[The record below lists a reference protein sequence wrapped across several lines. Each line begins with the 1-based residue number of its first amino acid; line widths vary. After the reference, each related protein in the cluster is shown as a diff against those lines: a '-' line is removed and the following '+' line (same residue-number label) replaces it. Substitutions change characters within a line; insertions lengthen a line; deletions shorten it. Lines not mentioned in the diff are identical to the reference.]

1 MLPLYNTV
9 RLKEAQDASL
19 EILLEVDRICRK
31 HGLTYLLDSGT
42 LLGAV
47 RHKGFIPW
55 DDDADIAMT
64 RENFEA
70 FKKYKNE
77 LRDGFSLLMPDEF
90 AEGTRFYDFTPRII
104 YRDSRRRAYT
114 DEQEYYEGKLNHLWV
129 DIFILDGIPDCK
141 MSDSITRFRQKVI
154 YGLSMPKRFG
164 IDPEKYSKS
173 DRFRVK
179 VLCAMGK
186 SFKMQKLFKAQEKL
200 SIKYN
205 GKKHKRLYYSNYQP
219 DYLHCTVM
227 RSWSENHTELPFEDH
242 MLMVPENYD
251 EVLKVIYGDYM
262 QLPPEEKRY
271 PSHSDDIEV
280 FKDGKPAEPIL
291 R

>member
-19 EILLEVDRICRK
+19 EILLEVDRVCRNN
-31 HGLTYLLDSGT
+31 GIVYLLDSGT

-47 RHKGFIPW
+47 RHHGFIPW

-70 FKKYKNE
+70 FKAHAGE
-77 LRDGFSLLMPDEF
+77 LKDGFSLLMPDSF
-90 AEGTRFYDFTPRII
+90 AGGTRFYDFTPRII
-104 YRDSRRRAYT
+104 YRDSRRRAAT
-114 DEQEYYEGKLNHLWV
+114 AEQEYYEGKLNHLWV
-129 DIFILDGIPDCK
+129 DIFILDSAPDSRL
-141 MSDSITRFRQKVI
+141 SDFSARLCQKII
-154 YGLSMPKRFG
+154 YGLSMQKRYG
-164 IDPEKYSKS
+164 IDPSKYEKG
-173 DRFRVK
+173 DRAKVK
-179 VLCAMGK
+179 VLCALG
-186 SFKMQKLFKAQEKL
+186 KLFKMPGLFRAQEKL
-200 SIKYN
+200 SVKYN
-205 GKKHKRLYYSNYQP
+205 GRGYKRFYYSNYQP
-219 DYLHCTVM
+219 DYLQCTV
-227 RSWSENHTELPFEDH
+227 RREWSSEHTELSFEGH
-242 MLMVPENYD
+242 MLMVPADYK

-280 FKDGKPAEPIL
+280 FKDGKPAPPVF